1 MKFLSC
7 LLFLYP
13 VLLHAQSSREWGNV
27 ITYVKVSDFA
37 GKKFK
42 LEAAIKVQTI
52 DPTAGAALLAWVSKT
67 DRTTGSRYNLND
79 KEVQNSNWGV
89 YTINGKIDKDAAWL
103 SFGCGY
109 SRRGIFY
116 FDHFRLWIE
125 TSKNKYEEIPVANN
139 DFEADTLQ
147 NWFYDRNQKG
157 FSVALTTDTAYEGK
171 RSIKIDGSAFK
182 KDTYGNNESTGTYAQ
197 VNGIKIYY
205 ETYGSG
211 EPLLLLHGN
220 SSSIVSFKAQIPEL
234 SKKYRVIAVDTRGQ
248 GNSGD
253 DGRRY
258 TYDLFAEDMN
268 ALLDY
273 LHIDSANVIGWSDG
287 GVTSLIMAMKYPA
300 KVKKVVAM
308 GANIF
313 IDNSVVES
321 WVFKELNKQ
330 LKELKSDTTALA
342 KNRTRLIN
350 MLLTEPKYSFDD
362 LKAIQC
368 PVLVMAGEKDV
379 IKPEH
384 TKQIAAH
391 ISKSTLLIVPKETH
405 YYPAENAASFN
416 KTVLDYLSKP

>member
-1 MKFLSC
+1 MKTVSFL
-7 LLFLYP
+7 LLLCP
-13 VLLHAQSSREWGNV
+13 VLLHAQNTREWGSV
-27 ITYVKVSDFA
+27 MTYVKVNDYA

-42 LEAAIKVQTI
+42 LEAAIKVQPI
-52 DPTAGAALLAWVSKT
+52 DPTAGAAIIAWINKA
-67 DRTTGSRYNLND
+67 DRTTGSQYNLND
-79 KEVQNSNWGV
+79 KEVQNNNWAV

-103 SFGCGY
+103 SFGGSY
-109 SRRGIFY
+109 SRSGIFY

-147 NWFYDRNQKG
+147 NWFYDRNQKN
-157 FSVALTTDTAYEGK
+157 FSVALTTDTAYNGK
-171 RSIKIDGSAFK
+171 KCIKVDGSGFK
-182 KDTYGNNESTGTYAQ
+182 KEGYGNNDSTGRYAT

-220 SSSIVSFKAQIPEL
+220 SSSIISFKSQLSAL

-253 DGRRY
+253 DGRLY

-268 ALLDY
+268 ALLDH
-273 LHIDSANVIGWSDG
+273 LHIDSANIVGWSDG
-287 GVTSLIMAMKYPA
+287 GNTGLIMAMKYPA
-300 KVKKVVAM
+300 KVKKLITM
-308 GANIF
+308 GANVF
-313 IDNSVVES
+313 IDNTVVES
-321 WVFKELNKQ
+321 WVFKELSKQ
-330 LKELKSDTTALA
+330 LKELESDTSAWG
-342 KNRTRLIN
+342 KNRARLIN
-350 MLLTEPKYSFDD
+350 MLLTEPRHSFNE

-379 IKPEH
+379 IRPEH
-384 TKQIAAH
+384 TRQIAAH
-391 ISKSTLLIVPKETH
+391 ITKSTLLIVPKETH

-416 KTVLDYLSKP
+416 KTVLEYFSKP